1 MKRVLSG
8 VMIAAVAVMGVVLFM
23 HSTGEKAKKVDFSKV
38 EVGETLPQDKE
49 TIRIAVSAMISPK
62 ETISVY
68 KKILDYIGRKLGKP
82 VELIQRKTYTEVN
95 DLIEKGEIDTAFV
108 CTGPYIQGRKKF
120 GLEVLVAPEV
130 RGESVYYA
138 YIIVRKNSS
147 LQDFTELKGK
157 SFAFT
162 DPLSN
167 TGCFVIKY
175 ALAKM
180 GQTPESF
187 FKNYIF
193 TNGHDN
199 SIQAVAEGVVD
210 GAAVDHLVWEYLHA
224 TNPQFTAQTK
234 IIKKIGPFG
243 MPPFV
248 CRPGYNPLMK
258 EKIKQVLLDMHK
270 DQEGKDILSKLF
282 IDRFITVDDSSYD
295 SVRQM
300 QDWIENN
307 EATKDK

>member
-1 MKRVLSG
+1 MKRILSG
-8 VMIAAVAVMGVVLFM
+8 VIITAAAVMGVVLFIY
-23 HSTGEKAKKVDFSKV
+23 STGEKAKKVDFSKV
-38 EVGETLPQDKE
+38 ESVETYTHNKE
-49 TIRIAVSAMISPK
+49 VIRIAVSAMISPQ

-68 KKILDYIGRKLGKP
+68 KKILDYIGQKLGKP
-82 VELIQRKTYTEVN
+82 VELIQRKTYAEVN
-95 DLIEKGEIDTAFV
+95 DLIEKGEVDTAFV
-108 CTGPYIQGRKKF
+108 CVGPYVQGRKKF
-120 GLEVLVAPEV
+120 GMEILVAPEV

-138 YIIVRKNSS
+138 YIIVRKDSP
-147 LQDFTELKGK
+147 LQDLAELKDK

-162 DPLSN
+162 DPLSL

-187 FKNYIF
+187 FKSRIF
-193 TNGHDN
+193 TKGHDN
-199 SIQAVAEGVVD
+199 SIQAIAEGVVD

-248 CRPGYNPLMK
+248 CRPGYNPVMK

-270 DQEGKDILSKLF
+270 DQEGKNILSKLF

-300 QDWIENN
+300 EDWLESSG
-307 EATKDK
+307 AAKDK

>member
-8 VMIAAVAVMGVVLFM
+8 VVIMAAAVMGVILFM
-23 HSTGEKAKKVDFSKV
+23 HSTKEKAKKVDFSKV
-38 EVGETLPQDKE
+38 EVAETLSQDKE
-49 TIRIAVSAMISPK
+49 AIRIAISAMISPK

-68 KKILDYIGRKLGKP
+68 KKMLDYVGRKLGKP
-82 VELIQRKTYTEVN
+82 VELIQRKTYAEVN

-108 CTGPYIQGRKKF
+108 CTGPYVQGRKKF
-120 GLEVLVAPEV
+120 GMEILVAPEV

-138 YIIVRKNSS
+138 YIIVRKDSS
-147 LQDFTELKGK
+147 LQDFAELKGK

-162 DPLSN
+162 DPLSH

-175 ALAKM
+175 ALARM

-187 FKNYIF
+187 FKSYIF
-193 TNGHDN
+193 TKGHDN

-210 GAAVDHLVWEYLHA
+210 GAVVDHLIWEYLNA
-224 TNPQFTAQTK
+224 TNPQFTAQIK
-234 IIKKIGPFG
+234 IIKKLGPYG
-243 MPPFV
+243 IPPFV
-248 CRPGYNPLMK
+248 CRPGYNPVMK
-258 EKIKQVLLDMHK
+258 EKIRQILLNMHN
-270 DQEGKDILSKLF
+270 DQEGKNILSKLS
-282 IDRFITVDDSSYD
+282 IDRFTTVDDSLYD